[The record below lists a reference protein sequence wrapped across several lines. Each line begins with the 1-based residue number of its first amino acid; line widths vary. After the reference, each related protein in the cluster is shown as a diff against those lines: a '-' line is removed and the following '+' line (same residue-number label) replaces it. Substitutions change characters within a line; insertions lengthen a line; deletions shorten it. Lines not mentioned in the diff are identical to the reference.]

1 MEYLT
6 KEKNI
11 KFGENGISTVGQTYS
26 KWLLTE
32 SKYNMNLLENYRKSR
47 IVEK

>member
-11 KFGENGISTVGQTYS
+11 KFGENGISTVGRTYR
-26 KWLLTE
+26 KWILTE
-32 SKYNMNLLENYRKSR
+32 NKHNMSLLENYRKSR
-47 IVEK
+47 IIEK